1 MTCDKDNMS
10 LITIKSVT
18 TPRIVTL
25 LKGFAENRDCTQT
38 LSANRAKKQ
47 ARTIIVLHYSV
58 KDLVTETA
66 VPSYTTD

>member
-38 LSANRAKKQ
+38 LSANRAKK
-47 ARTIIVLHYSV
+47 AGPYNHS
-58 KDLVTETA
+58 
-66 VPSYTTD
+66 TTLLS